1 MNGCKF
7 SFATASPFRA
17 PIIIPTNIT
26 IAIAPKVGSLAY
38 LDILYEPVVAA
49 CKCS

>member
-26 IAIAPKVGSLAY
+26 IAIAPKSGKSCISGYTL
-38 LDILYEPVVAA
+38 
-49 CKCS
+49 